1 MKTTMVMSMDEI
13 KVPSIY
19 SRPNP
24 DKLQKC
30 RQYYQQHGKLDRDIV
45 IGNGGYI
52 RDGYVGYLIL
62 KEFGVKEA
70 MVICNSSI
78 RPTNYK
84 NNETLYVFG
93 CHKPMVKE
101 YCWRITKSTQYL
113 EKLAVGNRILVN
125 TKHGN
130 KVVTVTRIEKLSK
143 PPVERK
149 VKKVIKC
156 YDN

>member
-1 MKTTMVMSMDEI
+1 MKTTMVMSMDDI

-19 SRPNP
+19 SNPNP

-30 RQYYQQHGKLDRDIV
+30 RLHYQRYGKLDRDIV
-45 IGNGGYI
+45 ISNSGYI

-70 MVICNSSI
+70 IVITSI
-78 RPTNYK
+78 RQPNYK
-84 NNETLYVFG
+84 EKETIYVFG
-93 CHKPMVKE
+93 CHKPMLKE
-101 YCWRITKSTQYL
+101 YCWRITKGTQYL
-113 EKLAVGNRILVN
+113 EKLSVGNRILVN

-130 KVVTVTRIEKLSK
+130 KVVTVTRIEKLNK